1 MSIPTLT
8 RAYDNHDDADAARSE
23 LLGAGVAEQD
33 IGLISRAEDGSLAA
47 EPDAHAVATGA
58 SIGTLIGGGLGTV
71 AGLGVM
77 AIPGVG
83 PIVAAGWVVALL
95 TGAGVGAATGAGV
108 GAAASGLFETLH
120 NSGLSEEEAGHYVES
135 VRRGGS
141 LLLVRVAD
149 PALRARAE
157 TLLSQSG
164 HVDLGLRSQ
173 EWRDA
178 GWKGFDRNATSI
190 DTRAQLGS

>member
-58 SIGTLIGGGLGTV
+58 SIGTLIV

-141 LLLVRVAD
+141 LLLVRIAD

-178 GWKGFDRNATSI
+178 GWKGFDRNASSV
-190 DTRAQLGS
+190 DTRARLGS